1 MYKFYI
7 MADLHGDIYA
17 VDDLACRLAEKGT
30 PLDATDTL
38 IILGDL
44 GINYYGQNSTSER
57 YRKLHLD
64 NIGCTIF
71 AIRGNHER
79 RPEDLYEESFQEY
92 KESCGEIPMS
102 WSTTKAFGGSVYYEK
117 KYPHILYAI
126 DEPAVYTFNGYRVL
140 TLPGAY
146 SVDKPYR
153 LKMGFHWFPN
163 EQMTEDEREWAVEL
177 CEMNSWKFDFI
188 MSHTCPTPVM
198 PKDLFIEG
206 VEDADTTT
214 EEFMQSLVDDELQFK
229 TWLFGHMHDYRTI
242 VDDRGND
249 YILVYNDR
257 AIELDDVASYF
268 VEDLPKY

>member
-1 MYKFYI
+1 
-7 MADLHGDIYA
+7 
-17 VDDLACRLAEKGT
+17 
-30 PLDATDTL
+30 
-38 IILGDL
+38 
-44 GINYYGQNSTSER
+44 
-57 YRKLHLD
+57 
-64 NIGCTIF
+64 
-71 AIRGNHER
+71 
-79 RPEDLYEESFQEY
+79 
-92 KESCGEIPMS
+92 
-102 WSTTKAFGGSVYYEK
+102 
-117 KYPHILYAI
+117 
-126 DEPAVYTFNGYRVL
+126 L

-249 YILVYNDR
+249 YILFR
-257 AIELDDVASYF
+257 RRF
-268 VEDLPKY
+268 T